1 MPHPKNGKNQRIGFT
16 DAELYTECFE
26 KKKIIKRNQVLKNS
40 PDPENYWR
48 GHQQSYN
55 FFLVFVDFRTLP
67 DNSGKPKSFDSKQ
80 KN

>member
-40 PDPENYWR
+40 PDPENY
-48 GHQQSYN
+48 
-55 FFLVFVDFRTLP
+55 
-67 DNSGKPKSFDSKQ
+67 
-80 KN
+80 

>member
-1 MPHPKNGKNQRIGFT
+1 MERIK
-16 DAELYTECFE
+16 ELDLQMQNFILNVLK